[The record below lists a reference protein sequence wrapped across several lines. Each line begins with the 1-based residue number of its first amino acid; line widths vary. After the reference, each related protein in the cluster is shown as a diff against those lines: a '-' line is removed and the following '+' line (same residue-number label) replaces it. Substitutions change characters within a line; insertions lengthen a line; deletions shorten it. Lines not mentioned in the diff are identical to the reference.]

1 MRRFA
6 PSPPRPLG
14 SPRPCVSASPR
25 LRVAPARP
33 LAPSPPRPLIA
44 TLLPVLVLLA
54 GCGYIGEPL
63 PPLMRIPARVTDLA
77 AVQRGSNL
85 IVQFPVPAVTT
96 EGTIIKQAVRLD
108 LRIGPISG
116 TTFNPDAWAA
126 SAKAVGGAV
135 IEGGRAR
142 YQIPAS
148 EWMGKEVQIAVK
160 VVGANGRDAGWSNNV
175 AVTVAPAPEQPLDLV
190 AVSDPHGVH
199 LSWRAAGNA
208 FLIFRRGPEG
218 LQEKDFALLG
228 NSDKPEYTDATA
240 EFDKTYRYVVQS
252 VAKAGKGQVESE
264 TFERKRD
271 HPGGHF
277 PPAVPTGLTAVP
289 STASIELVWER
300 SAEPTLAGYRIY
312 RALGSGP
319 FERLVDTQEL
329 PTFSDRKIESGK
341 IYRYAVSAVKR
352 NGFESKLS
360 APVEAT
366 AP

>member
-175 AVTVAPAPEQPLDLV
+175 
-190 AVSDPHGVH
+190 
-199 LSWRAAGNA
+199 R
-208 FLIFRRGPEG
+208 
-218 LQEKDFALLG
+218 
-228 NSDKPEYTDATA
+228 
-240 EFDKTYRYVVQS
+240 
-252 VAKAGKGQVESE
+252 
-264 TFERKRD
+264 
-271 HPGGHF
+271 
-277 PPAVPTGLTAVP
+277 
-289 STASIELVWER
+289 
-300 SAEPTLAGYRIY
+300 
-312 RALGSGP
+312 
-319 FERLVDTQEL
+319 
-329 PTFSDRKIESGK
+329 
-341 IYRYAVSAVKR
+341 
-352 NGFESKLS
+352 
-360 APVEAT
+360 
-366 AP
+366 